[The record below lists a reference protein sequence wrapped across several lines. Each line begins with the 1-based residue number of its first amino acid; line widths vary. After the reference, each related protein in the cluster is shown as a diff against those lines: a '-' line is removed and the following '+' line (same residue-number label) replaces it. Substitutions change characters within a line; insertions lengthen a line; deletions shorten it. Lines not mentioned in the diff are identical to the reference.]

1 MLTTVVG
8 SYPKIGDSY
17 EKQKLRR
24 IQNLLDEGK
33 VDESSL
39 YEAWD
44 EATKEAVKE
53 QIESGLDIISDGQI
67 ATTYQESF
75 VASKLKG
82 IKLGGL
88 LRYFDTNTFLR
99 QPVIEKD
106 IKWEYPA
113 LDFDYMT
120 AVWNS
125 SKPVRAI
132 IPGPYT
138 IAKFSKNEFYKSFDD
153 LVLRLAEELNKEV
166 LHFDKRRRAP
176 IIQIDE
182 PAILRNKSDIELFS
196 KAFAKLVDNVKVSKI
211 ALYTYF
217 GDAEGIIDKLQELPA
232 DIIGLDFVYGQ
243 KNWNLLNGFKKQLG
257 LGIVDAR
264 NTKLED
270 KADLIVSITKSTMF
284 IDPENI
290 FVNPSC
296 GLIYLPRDT
305 AKQKLIN
312 MVDATK
318 HAIGLIERAKLEY
331 DVYGRV

>member
-8 SYPKIGDSY
+8 SYPRIGDSY
-17 EKQKLRR
+17 EQQKLRR

-39 YEAWD
+39 YETWD
-44 EATKEAVKE
+44 EVTKEAVRE
-53 QIESGLDIISDGQI
+53 QIDAGIDVVSDGQI
-67 ATTYQESF
+67 VTAYQESF

-99 QPVIEKD
+99 QPIIEKD
-106 IKWEYPA
+106 IKWEYPI

-125 SKPVRAI
+125 SKPVKVV

-153 LVLRLAEELNKEV
+153 MVLRLAEELNKEV

-182 PAILRNKSDIELFS
+182 PAILRNKNDIELFS

-217 GDAEGIIDKLQELPA
+217 GDAEGVIDKLQELPTE
-232 DIIGLDFVYGQ
+232 IIGLDFVYGT
-243 KNWNLLNGFKKQLG
+243 KNRNLLNGFKKQLG

-264 NTKLED
+264 NTRLED
-270 KADLIVSITKSTMF
+270 KADLIVSIIKSTEF

-290 FVNPSC
+290 FVNPNC

-305 AKQKLIN
+305 VKQKLEN
-312 MVDATK
+312 MVGATRQ
-318 HAIGLIERAKLEY
+318 AASLVERAKLEY